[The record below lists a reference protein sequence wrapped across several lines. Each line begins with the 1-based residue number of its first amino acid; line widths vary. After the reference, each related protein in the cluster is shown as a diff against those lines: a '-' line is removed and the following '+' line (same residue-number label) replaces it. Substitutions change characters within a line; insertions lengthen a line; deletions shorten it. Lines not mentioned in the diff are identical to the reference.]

1 MTLAVTVVPAHLAH
15 RLPEKR
21 PSRHI
26 LLGRARDVPLD
37 DDALDDLAGNEL
49 EELEDDVVDAATA
62 ARPVAELD
70 TEIAILTDLEPGV
83 ANISLTLSIVMFSAI
98 LQALVTRI
106 GIRPVLPVGLALS
119 TAALVLF
126 AQLPVHGDY
135 FSDLFPELLLSGVG
149 LALAFVPMSIGA
161 LTGVPPCRR
170 GHRLRTDQHQ
180 PADRRR
186 DRRRARAHRRD
197 HGHQSLRPGARRH
210 HCVHRGRA
218 HPRV

>member
-1 MTLAVTVVPAHLAH
+1 MILFTEHRGTLAYLVDQIRT
-15 RLPEKR
+15 
-21 PSRHI
+21 
-26 LLGRARDVPLD
+26 LLGRD
-37 DDALDDLAGNEL
+37 DD
-49 EELEDDVVDAATA
+49 
-62 ARPVAELD
+62 
-70 TEIAILTDLEPGV
+70 
-83 ANISLTLSIVMFSAI
+83 
-98 LQALVTRI
+98 TRI

-126 AQLPVHGDY
+126 AQLPLHGDY

-161 LTGVPPCRR
+161 LTGVPPGRR